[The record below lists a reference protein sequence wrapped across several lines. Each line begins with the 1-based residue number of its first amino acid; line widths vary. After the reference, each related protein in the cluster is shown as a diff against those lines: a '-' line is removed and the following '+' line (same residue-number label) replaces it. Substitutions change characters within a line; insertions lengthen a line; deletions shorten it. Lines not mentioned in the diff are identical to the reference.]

1 MFSIRYARLRLF
13 AATLHLL
20 KRQLSPMQ
28 NVGRYCGV
36 IFCLLEKSSSISSVN
51 QGGFGFFWFFFLE
64 PDKLLSL
71 ETVTLLSQCLVT
83 GLQKMQLIK
92 PAYLFEHA
100 WKTLVKQS
108 VEFTFASSDIIRMK
122 GARRLLSLI

>member
-1 MFSIRYARLRLF
+1 MDFVFCFFS
-13 AATLHLL
+13 
-20 KRQLSPMQ
+20 
-28 NVGRYCGV
+28 
-36 IFCLLEKSSSISSVN
+36 
-51 QGGFGFFWFFFLE
+51 LE

-71 ETVTLLSQCLVT
+71 ETVTLLSQCLFA
-83 GLQKMQLIK
+83 GLQKRLKMQLIK